1 VTVPKH
7 ATSEPSIGEL
17 VKDLSTHLSTVIHG
31 EIELAKLELKTS
43 VRLGGL
49 GLVFFVLAGIVAI
62 FSLTF
67 GFIALAEGLI
77 AAGLWRWA
85 GYLVVFGF
93 LMLVA
98 ALSAFV
104 GFRKVKKVRPPKRT
118 IESTKD
124 TVTALKAAASKSSAP
139 ATNR

>member
-17 VKDLSTHLSTVIHG
+17 VKDVSTHLSTVLHG
-31 EIELAKLELKTS
+31 EIELAKLELKSS
-43 VRLGGL
+43 VRFGGVGVAL
-49 GLVFFVLAGIVAI
+49 FIVAGIVAV

-98 ALSAFV
+98 ALAGFI
-104 GFRKVKKVRPPKRT
+104 GFRQVKKVRPPSRT
-118 IESTKD
+118 IETTKD
-124 TVTALKAAASKSSAP
+124 TVAALKTAASTSSGA
-139 ATNR
+139 NG